1 MAIGK
6 APVAAAVRKKLKAD
20 ARDIAATARSKGITI
35 DDYEL
40 RDETQHARDFFELG
54 CWLFYFSPLIRLEG
68 AEGLRHRIDCAATLF
83 KSGKYHMTN
92 SQFFT
97 VFGFGERDFDSLFE
111 MGDAD
116 QVVAG
121 LRAMLDSDVHIRNA
135 FLFHRW
141 PITV

>member
-1 MAIGK
+1 
-6 APVAAAVRKKLKAD
+6 
-20 ARDIAATARSKGITI
+20 
-35 DDYEL
+35 
-40 RDETQHARDFFELG
+40 
-54 CWLFYFSPLIRLEG
+54 
-68 AEGLRHRIDCAATLF
+68 
-83 KSGKYHMTN
+83 MTN